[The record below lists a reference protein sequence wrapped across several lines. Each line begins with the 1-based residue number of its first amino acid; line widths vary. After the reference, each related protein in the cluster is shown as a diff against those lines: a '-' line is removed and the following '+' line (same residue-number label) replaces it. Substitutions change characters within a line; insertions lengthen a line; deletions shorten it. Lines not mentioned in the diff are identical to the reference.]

1 MSRVYT
7 ITQMNDDE
15 KAKKHQEIVNIAN
28 EYLVAGQLHPDEDIK
43 KLVLSTNDQVV
54 VDRISSAYTTAEN
67 ITPAV
72 AKVVLPGVVANVKIL
87 QEANILLA
95 NQAEEIENELVIVTE
110 QRDALQSR
118 LDIHENSQDTSRML
132 DKIRQERETQLR
144 LQPKKSQ
151 AHRIR
156 KYLAKAVQKQLC

>member
-7 ITQMNDDE
+7 VTQMNDDV
-15 KAKKHQEIVNIAN
+15 KAKKHQEIINIAN

-43 KLVLSTNDQVV
+43 KLVLSTNNQVV
-54 VDRISSAYTTAEN
+54 IDRISSAYTTAEN

-95 NQAEEIENELVIVTE
+95 NQAEQTENELVIVTE
-110 QRDALQSR
+110 QRDVLQSK
-118 LDIHENSQDTSRML
+118 LDIHENFQDTSRML
-132 DKIRQERETQLR
+132 DRIRQERENQLR

-151 AHRIR
+151 ADIVR
-156 KYLAKAVQKQLC
+156 KQIARAVQKQLC

>member
-1 MSRVYT
+1 MSNVIT
-7 ITQMNDDE
+7 IHDVLEEE
-15 KAKKHQEIVNIAN
+15 KVNKQKETNRIAN

-43 KLVLSTNDQVV
+43 KLVLSTNDKVV
-54 VDRISSAYTTAEN
+54 NDRISSAYTTAEN

-95 NQAEEIENELVIVTE
+95 NQAEETENELVIVTE
-110 QRDALQSR
+110 QRDVLQSR
-118 LDIHENSQDTSRML
+118 LDIHENSQDTSHML

-156 KYLAKAVQKQLC
+156 KHLAKAVQKQLC